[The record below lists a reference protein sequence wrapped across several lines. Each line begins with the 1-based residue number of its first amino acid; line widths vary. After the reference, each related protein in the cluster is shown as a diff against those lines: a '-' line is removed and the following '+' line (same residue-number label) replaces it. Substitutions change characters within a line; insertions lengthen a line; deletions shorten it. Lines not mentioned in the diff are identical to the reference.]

1 MKKILL
7 VSLFFTQTVFGQ
19 LRQMP
24 AYPLITHDTYFSVWS
39 FADQL
44 NSDET
49 RHWTGKP
56 QSLLGYILV
65 DGKAYRFLGHAAA
78 ADTGM
83 SNAVPA
89 TQQWVSV
96 NATQTIY
103 EFQCGGLNL
112 KLNFTSPLLLNDLA
126 LLSRP
131 VTYVSFR
138 MQSNDG
144 ATHTAQLFFDVSGR
158 LASNTPDE
166 ELVTRKGHVGKLL
179 FLKAGTKAQ
188 PVLQKKGDDVR
199 IDWGYVYVAAPA
211 EKGIKQEADTS
222 WLNTTFPAVTVGENP
237 VEKLALVGYD
247 ELYSVEYFHQN
258 LAPWWRSH
266 PETGKKSHVGPDGR
280 AARGGSK
287 IKMEDMLKL
296 SYADY
301 DKVLS
306 RCDTFNNTLYS
317 TALSAGGQHYA
328 DLCVAAYRQ
337 SIAAHALIQS
347 PQGELLFLSKENF
360 SNGSINTVDVTYP
373 SAPLYL
379 AYNPRLLEGMLNGIF
394 YYSESGQ
401 WNKPFAAHDL
411 GTYPIA
417 NGQTYGEGMPVEE
430 SGNMILLTAGITR
443 AEGNADFARKH
454 WATLTTWAH
463 YLEANGFDPVNQLCT
478 DDFAGHLARNANLSA
493 KAIVALG
500 AYGWMAG
507 KLGIDTAAQRYS
519 AMAKEMA
526 RKWMVLADAGDHY
539 ALTFDKK
546 DSWSQKYN
554 LVWDKLLN
562 LGIFPAEV
570 YNKEIT
576 WYLHHQQK
584 FGLPLD
590 SRKTYT
596 KSDWICW
603 SATLTNN
610 AEDFQALIDPIY
622 NYLTETPTRVPLSD
636 WHETTDGRQVGF
648 QARSVVGGYF
658 MKFLDYKW
666 NGQ

>member
-1 MKKILL
+1 MKRMLL
-7 VSLFFTQTVFGQ
+7 FCLLFSHTVFGQ

-24 AYPLITHDTYFSVWS
+24 AYPLLTHSPYFSVWS
-39 FADQL
+39 FSDQL
-44 NSDET
+44 NSQET

-56 QSLLGYILV
+56 QPLLGYIEV
-65 DGKAYRFLGHAAA
+65 DGKAYRFLGHRAA
-78 ADTGM
+78 ADLD
-83 SNAVPA
+83 SAAPAV
-89 TQQWVSV
+89 QQWVSV

-103 EFQCGGLNL
+103 QFECGGVNL
-112 KLNFTSPLLLNDLA
+112 KVTFTSPLLLNDLA

-131 VTYVSFR
+131 VSYVSFR
-138 MQSNDG
+138 MQNNDG
-144 ATHTAQLFFDVSGR
+144 ANHTAQVFFGVAGV
-158 LASNTPDE
+158 LAANTPDQ
-166 ELVTRKGHVGKLL
+166 ELVMARGHTGKLL

-188 PVLQKKGDDVR
+188 PVLQKKGDDLR
-199 IDWGYVYVAAPA
+199 IDWGYVYVAVPA
-211 EKGIKQEADTS
+211 GKGVEQKADS
-222 WLNTTFPAVTVGENP
+222 GSVLNTTYPAVSVGENT
-237 VEKLALVGYD
+237 VEELALVGYD
-247 ELYSVEYFHQN
+247 ELYSVEYFHHN
-258 LAPWWRSH
+258 LEPWWRSH
-266 PETGKKSHVGPDGR
+266 PETGKK
-280 AARGGSK
+280 K
-287 IKMEDMLKL
+287 ITMEDMLRL
-296 SYADY
+296 AYADY
-301 DKVLS
+301 PRVLS

-317 TALSAGGQHYA
+317 TALTAGGRHYA

-347 PQGELLFLSKENF
+347 PEGDLLFLSKENF

-379 AYNPRLLEGMLNGIF
+379 AYNPHLLEGMLNGIF
-394 YYSESGQ
+394 YYSESGG

-430 SGNMILLTAGITR
+430 SGNMILLTAAITR
-443 AEGNADFARKH
+443 AEENLDAEKSMGAEKSIDYARKH

-478 DDFAGHLARNANLSA
+478 DDFAGHLARNANLSV

-507 KLGIDTAAQRYS
+507 KLGMDTVAARYG

-526 RKWMVLADAGDHY
+526 KKWMVLDDAGDHY

-554 LVWDKLLN
+554 LVWDKLLG
-562 LGIFPAEV
+562 LDIFPAEV
-570 YNKEIT
+570 YTKEVAY
-576 WYLHHQQK
+576 YLQHQQA

-603 SATLTNN
+603 TADLTNN
-610 AEDFQALIDPIY
+610 AEDFQALVDPVY
-622 NYLTETPTRVPLSD
+622 KFVTETPTRVPLSD
-636 WHETTDGRQVGF
+636 WHETTDGHQVGF

-658 MKFLDYKW
+658 MRFLDYQW
-666 NGQ
+666 NKR

>member
-1 MKKILL
+1 MKKFLF
-7 VSLFFTQTVFGQ
+7 VSIFFTHTVFGQ

-44 NSDET
+44 GSDET

-56 QSLLGYILV
+56 QSLLGYIRV
-65 DGKAYRFLGHAAA
+65 DGKTYRFLGHPAAG
-78 ADTGM
+78 DTSM
-83 SNAVPA
+83 SDAVPA

-112 KLNFTSPLLLNDLA
+112 KLNFTSPLLLSDLA

-131 VTYVSFR
+131 VSYVSFR

-144 ATHTAQLFFDVSGR
+144 AAHTTQLFFDVSGR
-158 LASNTPDE
+158 LASNTPDQ
-166 ELVTRKGHVGKLL
+166 ELVTAKGHTGKLV

-211 EKGIKQEADTS
+211 EKGVEQRADSS
-222 WLNTTFPAVTVGENP
+222 WLNTVFPAVTVGENP
-237 VEKLALVGYD
+237 VEKLALIGYD
-247 ELYSVEYFHQN
+247 ELYAVQYFHQD

-266 PETGKKSHVGPDGR
+266 PETGKK
-280 AARGGSK
+280 K
-287 IKMEDMLKL
+287 ISMEDMLKL

-306 RCDTFNNTLYS
+306 RCDTFNNTLYA

-347 PQGELLFLSKENF
+347 PAGELLFLSKENF

-379 AYNPRLLEGMLNGIF
+379 AYNPHLLEGMLNGIF

-443 AEGNADFARKH
+443 AEGNMDYARKH

-493 KAIVALG
+493 KAIAALG

-507 KLGIDTAAQRYS
+507 KLGMDTVAARYT
-519 AMAKEMA
+519 AMAREMA
-526 RKWMVLADAGDHY
+526 KKWMVLDDAGDHY

-554 LVWDKLLN
+554 LVWDKLLD

-570 YNKEIT
+570 YNKEIA
-576 WYLHHQQK
+576 WYLHHQQT

-603 SATLTNN
+603 TADLTNN
-610 AEDFQALIDPIY
+610 AEDFQALIDPVY
-622 NYLTETPTRVPLSD
+622 KYLTETPTRVPLSD

-658 MKFLDYKW
+658 MKLLDYQW
-666 NGQ
+666 HGR

>member
-1 MKKILL
+1 
-7 VSLFFTQTVFGQ
+7 
-19 LRQMP
+19 MP
-24 AYPLITHDTYFSVWS
+24 AYPLLTHSTYFSVWS
-39 FADQL
+39 FSDQL
-44 NSDET
+44 NSEET

-56 QSLLGYILV
+56 QSLLGYIRV
-65 DGKAYRFLGHAAA
+65 DGKVYRFLGHSAAG
-78 ADTGM
+78 DTSRGD
-83 SNAVPA
+83 AVPA

-103 EFQCGGLNL
+103 AFQCGGLNL
-112 KLNFTSPLLLNDLA
+112 KVSFTSPLLLNDLA
-126 LLSRP
+126 VLSRP
-131 VTYVSFR
+131 VSYVSFV

-144 ATHTAQLFFDVSGR
+144 TAHTAQLDFDVSGM
-158 LASNTPDE
+158 LAVNTPDQ
-166 ELVTRKGHVGKLL
+166 ELVTTRGHTGKLL

-188 PVLQKKGDDVR
+188 PVLKKKGDDVR
-199 IDWGYVYVAAPA
+199 IDWGYVYVAAAA
-211 EKGIKQEADTS
+211 EKGVEQRVDSS
-222 WLNTTFPAVTVGENP
+222 WLNTTYPAVTVGEDP

-247 ELYSVEYFHQN
+247 ELYSVEYFHHK
-258 LAPWWRSH
+258 LEPWWRSH
-266 PETGKKSHVGPDGR
+266 PETGKK
-280 AARGGSK
+280 K
-287 IKMEDMLKL
+287 ISMEDMLQL
-296 SYADY
+296 AYVTY

-306 RCDTFNNTLYS
+306 RCDTFNKVMYS
-317 TALSAGGQHYA
+317 TALTAGGAHYA

-379 AYNPRLLEGMLNGIF
+379 AYNPHLLEGMLNGIF

-411 GTYPIA
+411 GTYPVA

-443 AEGNADFARKH
+443 AEGNIDYAKKH

-478 DDFAGHLARNANLSA
+478 DDFAGHLARNANLSI

-507 KLGIDTAAQRYS
+507 KLGMDTVAAKYT
-519 AMAKEMA
+519 AMAREMA
-526 RKWMVLADAGDHY
+526 RKWMVLDDAGDHY

-554 LVWDKLLN
+554 LVWDKLLGM
-562 LGIFPAEV
+562 GIFPAGV
-570 YNKEIT
+570 YQEET
-576 WYLHHQQK
+576 AYYLKHQQA

-603 SATLTNN
+603 TADLTNTDD
-610 AEDFQALIDPIY
+610 DFQALIDPVY
-622 NYLTETPTRVPLSD
+622 KYLTETPTRVPLSD
-636 WHETTDGRQVGF
+636 WNETLDGKQVGF

-658 MKFLDYKW
+658 MKLLDYQW
-666 NGQ
+666 HGQ

>member
-7 VSLFFTQTVFGQ
+7 ISLLFSQTVFGQ

-56 QSLLGYILV
+56 QPMQGYIVV
-65 DGKAYRFLGHAAA
+65 DGKTYRFLGHPE
-78 ADTGM
+78 DDNVSM
-83 SNAVPA
+83 RDAVAA

-96 NATQTIY
+96 NATQTLY

-138 MQSNDG
+138 LQSNDG
-144 ATHTAQLFFDVSGR
+144 ATHKAQLFFNVSGR
-158 LASNTPDE
+158 LASNTPDQ
-166 ELVTRKGHVGKLL
+166 ELVTSKGHTGKLL
-179 FLKAGTKAQ
+179 FLKAGTKDQ
-188 PVLQKKGDDVR
+188 PVLQKKGDDIR
-199 IDWGYVYVAAPA
+199 IDWGYVYVATPA
-211 EKGIKQEADTS
+211 EKGVEQRIDTS
-222 WLNTTFPAVTVGENP
+222 WLTTTFPAVTVGEDP
-237 VEKLALVGYD
+237 VEQLALVAYD
-247 ELYSVEYFHQN
+247 ELYAVQYFHHN

-266 PETGKKSHVGPDGR
+266 PETGKK
-280 AARGGSK
+280 K
-287 IKMEDMLKL
+287 ITMEDMLKL

-301 DKVLS
+301 DKELS

-337 SIAAHALIQS
+337 SIAAHALIES
-347 PQGELLFLSKENF
+347 PKGELLFLSKENF

-379 AYNPRLLEGMLNGIF
+379 AYNPHLLEGMLNGIF
-394 YYSESGQ
+394 YYSESGG

-443 AEGNADFARKH
+443 AEGNAEFARKH
-454 WATLTTWAH
+454 WATLTTWVH

-493 KAIVALG
+493 KAIVAIG

-507 KLGIDTAAQRYS
+507 KLGDDSAAARYS

-526 RKWMVLADAGDHY
+526 KKWMVLDDAGDHY

-554 LVWDKLLN
+554 LVWDKLLD
-562 LGIFPAEV
+562 LDIFPAEV

-576 WYLHHQQK
+576 FYLHHQQP

-603 SATLTNN
+603 TATLTNN
-610 AEDFQALIDPIY
+610 AEDFQAFIDPLY
-622 NYLTETPTRVPLSD
+622 KYLTETPTRVPLSD
-636 WHETTDGRQVGF
+636 WHETTNGKQVGF

-658 MKFLDYKW
+658 IKLLYDKW
-666 NGQ
+666 HGR

>member
-1 MKKILL
+1 MKKILF
-7 VSLFFTQTVFGQ
+7 VSLFFTHTVFGQ

-44 NSDET
+44 ASEET

-56 QSLLGYILV
+56 QSLLGYIRV
-65 DGKAYRFLGHAAA
+65 DGQIYRFLGHPAAG
-78 ADTGM
+78 DTGM
-83 SNAVPA
+83 SDAVPA

-112 KLNFTSPLLLNDLA
+112 KLNFTSPLLPGDLA

-131 VTYVSFR
+131 VSYVSFR

-144 ATHTAQLFFDVSGR
+144 AAHAAQLFFDVSGR
-158 LASNTPDE
+158 LAANTPDQ
-166 ELVTRKGHVGKLL
+166 ELVTAKGHTGKLL
-179 FLKAGTKAQ
+179 FLMAGTKDQ
-188 PVLQKKGDDVR
+188 PVLQKKGDDIR

-211 EKGIKQEADTS
+211 EKGVEQHADSS
-222 WLNTTFPAVTVGENP
+222 WLYTVFPVVKVREDP

-247 ELYSVEYFHQN
+247 ELYSVQYFHHD

-266 PETGKKSHVGPDGR
+266 PETHKK
-280 AARGGSK
+280 K
-287 IKMEDMLKL
+287 ITMEDMLKL
-296 SYADY
+296 SYVDY

-306 RCDTFNNTLYS
+306 RCDTFNNTLYA

-337 SIAAHALIQS
+337 SIAAHALIGS
-347 PQGELLFLSKENF
+347 PRGELLFLSKENF

-379 AYNPRLLEGMLNGIF
+379 LYNPLLLEGMLNGIF
-394 YYSESGQ
+394 YYSESGG

-443 AEGNADFARKH
+443 AEGNTDYARRH

-507 KLGIDTAAQRYS
+507 KLGMDTMAARYS

-526 RKWMVLADAGDHY
+526 RKWMVLDDAGDHY

-554 LVWDKLLN
+554 LVWDKVLD
-562 LGIFPAEV
+562 LGLFPAEV
-570 YNKEIT
+570 YAKET
-576 WYLHHQQK
+576 RWYLQHQQK
-584 FGLPLD
+584 YGLPLD

-603 SATLTNN
+603 TADLANN
-610 AEDFQALIDPIY
+610 AEDFQAFIDPVY
-622 NYLTETPTRVPLSD
+622 KYLTETPTRVPLSD
-636 WHETTDGRQVGF
+636 WHETTDGKQVGF

-658 MKFLDYKW
+658 MKLLDDKW
-666 NGQ
+666 HGR

>member
-1 MKKILL
+1 MKNFLWIC
-7 VSLFFTQTVFGQ
+7 LFFSSTAFGQ

-24 AYPLITHDTYFSVWS
+24 AYPLLTHSTYFSVWS
-39 FADQL
+39 FSDQL
-44 NSDET
+44 NSQET

-56 QSLLGYILV
+56 QSLLGYVHI
-65 DGKAYRFLGHAAA
+65 DGKAYRFLGHPALADAAMDSA
-78 ADTGM
+78 A
-83 SNAVPA
+83 PA
-89 TQQWVSV
+89 IQQWVSV

-103 EFQCGGLNL
+103 QFQCGGVNL
-112 KLNFTSPLLLNDLA
+112 KVTFTSPLLLNDLA

-131 VTYVSFR
+131 VSYVSFR

-144 ATHTAQLFFDVSGR
+144 VPHTAQLYFGVAGV
-158 LASNTPDE
+158 LAANTPDQ
-166 ELVTRKGHVGKLL
+166 ELVTSVGHTGKLL
-179 FLKAGTKAQ
+179 FLKAGTKTQ
-188 PVLQKKGDDVR
+188 PVLQKKGDDLR
-199 IDWGYVYVAAPA
+199 IDWGYVYVAAPK
-211 EKGIKQEADTS
+211 EKGVEQKVDS
-222 WLNTTFPAVTVGENP
+222 GSMLNTAYPAVTVGERP

-247 ELYSVEYFHQN
+247 ELYSVEYFQTMVE
-258 LAPWWRSH
+258 PWWRSH
-266 PETGKKSHVGPDGR
+266 PENGKKKIGMEEMLRLAYTDYSH
-280 AARGGSK
+280 
-287 IKMEDMLKL
+287 
-296 SYADY
+296 
-301 DKVLS
+301 VLS

-317 TALSAGGQHYA
+317 TALTAGGAHYA

-337 SIAAHALIQS
+337 SIAAHALIES
-347 PQGELLFLSKENF
+347 PGGELLFLSKENF

-401 WNKPFAAHDL
+401 WKYPFAAHDL

-430 SGNMILLTAGITR
+430 SGNMILLTAGITCALEKSG
-443 AEGNADFARKH
+443 AENSLDYARKH
-454 WATLTTWAH
+454 WATLTTWAQ

-507 KLGIDTAAQRYS
+507 KLGMDTVAARYG

-526 RKWMVLADAGDHY
+526 KKWMVLDDAGDHY

-554 LVWDKLLN
+554 LVWDKLLG

-570 YNKEIT
+570 YTKET
-576 WYLHHQQK
+576 TYYLHHQQA

-603 SATLTNN
+603 TADLTSN
-610 AEDFQALIDPIY
+610 AEDFQALVDPVY
-622 NYLTETPTRVPLSD
+622 KFLPETPTRVPLSD
-636 WHETTDGRQVGF
+636 WHETTDGHQVGF

-658 MKFLDYKW
+658 MKFLDFQW
-666 NGQ
+666 NGSH

>member
-1 MKKILL
+1 MKKFMFCC
-7 VSLFFTQTVFGQ
+7 LFFSHTVFGQ

-24 AYPLITHDTYFSVWS
+24 AYPLITHSTYFSVWS
-39 FADQL
+39 F
-44 NSDET
+44 SDELSSEET

-56 QSLLGYILV
+56 QSLLGYIRV
-65 DGKAYRFLGHAAA
+65 DDKVYRFLGHPAAG
-78 ADTGM
+78 DT
-83 SNAVPA
+83 SRSAAVPA
-89 TQQWVSV
+89 TQQWVSA
-96 NATQTIY
+96 NATQTMY
-103 EFQCGGLNL
+103 AFQCGGLNL
-112 KLNFTSPLLLNDLA
+112 KVSFTSPLLLNDLA

-131 VTYVSFR
+131 VSYVSFL

-144 ATHTAQLFFDVSGR
+144 IAHTAQLYFGVSGR
-158 LASNTPDE
+158 LAVNTPDQ
-166 ELVTRKGHVGKLL
+166 ELVTARGHTGKLL
-179 FLKAGTKAQ
+179 FLKAGTRAQ
-188 PVLQKKGDDVR
+188 PVLKKKGDDVR

-211 EKGIKQEADTS
+211 EKGVEQRVDSS
-222 WLNTTFPAVTVGENP
+222 WLNIVYPAVTVSEDP

-247 ELYSVEYFHQN
+247 ELYSVEYFHHK
-258 LAPWWRSH
+258 LEPWWRSH
-266 PETGKKSHVGPDGR
+266 PETGKK
-280 AARGGSK
+280 K
-287 IKMEDMLKL
+287 ISMEDMLQL
-296 SYADY
+296 AYTTY

-306 RCDTFNNTLYS
+306 RCDTFNKVLYS
-317 TALSAGGQHYA
+317 TALTAGGEHYA

-337 SIAAHALIQS
+337 SIAAHALVQS

-379 AYNPRLLEGMLNGIF
+379 AYNPHLLEGMLNGIY

-443 AEGNADFARKH
+443 AEGNMDYAKKH
-454 WATLTTWAH
+454 WATMTTWAH

-478 DDFAGHLARNANLSA
+478 DDFAGHLARNANLSV

-507 KLGIDTAAQRYS
+507 KLGMDTVAARYT
-519 AMAKEMA
+519 AMAREMA
-526 RKWMVLADAGDHY
+526 KKWMVLDDAGDHY

-554 LVWDKLLN
+554 LVWDKLLE

-570 YNKEIT
+570 YTKET
-576 WYLHHQQK
+576 TYYLQHQQA

-603 SATLTNN
+603 TADLTTK

-622 NYLTETPTRVPLSD
+622 KYLTETPSRVPLSD
-636 WHETTDGRQVGF
+636 WHETTDGKQVGF

-658 MKFLDYKW
+658 MKLLDYQWHGKR
-666 NGQ
+666 

>member
-1 MKKILL
+1 
-7 VSLFFTQTVFGQ
+7 
-19 LRQMP
+19 MP
-24 AYPLITHDTYFSVWS
+24 AYPLLTHSTYFSVWS
-39 FADQL
+39 FSDQL
-44 NSDET
+44 NSEET

-56 QSLLGYILV
+56 QSLLGYIRV
-65 DGKAYRFLGHAAA
+65 DGKVYRFLGHPAVG
-78 ADTGM
+78 DTSRGD
-83 SNAVPA
+83 AVPA

-103 EFQCGGLNL
+103 AFQCGGLNL
-112 KLNFTSPLLLNDLA
+112 KVSFTSPLLLNDLA
-126 LLSRP
+126 VLSRP
-131 VTYVSFR
+131 VSYVSFV

-144 ATHTAQLFFDVSGR
+144 TAHTAQLDFDVSGM
-158 LASNTPDE
+158 LAVNTPDQ
-166 ELVTRKGHVGKLL
+166 ELVTTRGHTGKLL

-188 PVLQKKGDDVR
+188 PVLKKKGDDVR

-211 EKGIKQEADTS
+211 EKGVEQRVDSS
-222 WLNTTFPAVTVGENP
+222 WLNTTYPAATVGEDP

-247 ELYSVEYFHQN
+247 ELYSVEYFHHR
-258 LAPWWRSH
+258 LEPWWRSH
-266 PETGKKSHVGPDGR
+266 PETGKK
-280 AARGGSK
+280 K
-287 IKMEDMLKL
+287 ISMEDMLQL
-296 SYADY
+296 AYVTY

-306 RCDTFNNTLYS
+306 RCDTFNKVMYS
-317 TALSAGGQHYA
+317 TALTAGGAHYA

-379 AYNPRLLEGMLNGIF
+379 AYNPHLLEGMLNGIF

-411 GTYPIA
+411 GTYPVA

-443 AEGNADFARKH
+443 AEGTIDYAKKH

-478 DDFAGHLARNANLSA
+478 DDFAGHLARNANLSI

-507 KLGIDTAAQRYS
+507 KLGMDTVAAKYT
-519 AMAKEMA
+519 AMAREMA
-526 RKWMVLADAGDHY
+526 RKWMVLDDAGDHY

-554 LVWDKLLN
+554 LVWDKLLGM
-562 LGIFPAEV
+562 GIFPAGV
-570 YNKEIT
+570 YQEET
-576 WYLHHQQK
+576 AYYLKHQQA

-603 SATLTNN
+603 TADLTNTDN
-610 AEDFQALIDPIY
+610 DFQALIDPVY
-622 NYLTETPTRVPLSD
+622 KYLTETPTRVPLSD
-636 WHETTDGRQVGF
+636 WNETLDGKQVGF

-658 MKFLDYKW
+658 MKLLDYQW
-666 NGQ
+666 HGQ

>member
-7 VSLFFTQTVFGQ
+7 SCLLFSQTVFGQ

-24 AYPLITHDTYFSVWS
+24 AYPLLTHSPYFSVWS
-39 FADQL
+39 FSDQL
-44 NSDET
+44 AGQET
-49 RHWTGKP
+49 RHWTGKS
-56 QSLLGYILV
+56 QSALGYIRV
-65 DGKAYRFLGHAAA
+65 DGKEYRFLGHPGEAGA
-78 ADTGM
+78 G
-83 SNAVPA
+83 AVPDNVSPA

-103 EFQCGGLNL
+103 QFECGGVNL
-112 KLNFTSPLLLNDLA
+112 KVTFTSPLLLDDLA

-131 VTYVSFR
+131 VSYVSFR

-144 ATHTAQLFFDVSGR
+144 ADHTAQVFFGVAGG
-158 LASNTPDE
+158 LAANIPDQ
-166 ELVTRKGHVGKLL
+166 ELVATTGHTGKLL
-179 FLKAGTKAQ
+179 FLKAGTRAQ
-188 PVLQKKGDDVR
+188 PVLQEKGDDLR
-199 IDWGYVYVAAPA
+199 IDWGYVYVAAPK
-211 EKGIKQEADTS
+211 EKGVEQKVDS
-222 WLNTTFPAVTVGENP
+222 GSMLNTTYPAVAVGGNP
-237 VEKLALVGYD
+237 VEELALVGYD
-247 ELYSVEYFHQN
+247 ELYSVQYFHHN

-266 PETGKKSHVGPDGR
+266 PETGKK
-280 AARGGSK
+280 K
-287 IKMEDMLKL
+287 IGMEDMLRL
-296 SYADY
+296 AYADY
-301 DKVLS
+301 AHVLS

-317 TALSAGGQHYA
+317 MALTAGGNHYA

-337 SIAAHALIQS
+337 SIAAHALIES
-347 PQGELLFLSKENF
+347 PEGDLLFLSKENF

-379 AYNPRLLEGMLNGIF
+379 AYNPQLLEGMLNGIF

-401 WNKPFAAHDL
+401 WKYPFAAHDL

-443 AEGNADFARKH
+443 AAGTMDYARKH
-454 WATLTTWAH
+454 WTTLTTWAH

-478 DDFAGHLARNANLSA
+478 DDFAGHLARNANLSV

-507 KLGIDTAAQRYS
+507 KLGMDTVATHYG

-526 RKWMVLADAGDHY
+526 KKWMVLDDAGDHY

-554 LVWDKLLN
+554 LVWDKVLK
-562 LGIFPAEV
+562 LGIFPAQV
-570 YNKEIT
+570 YTKEIAY
-576 WYLHHQQK
+576 YLQHQQPY
-584 FGLPLD
+584 GLPLD

-603 SATLTNN
+603 TADLTSN
-610 AEDFQALIDPIY
+610 AEDFQALVDPVY
-622 NYLTETPTRVPLSD
+622 KYLTETPTRVPLSD
-636 WHETTDGRQVGF
+636 WHETTDGSQVGF

-658 MKFLDYKW
+658 MKLLDYKW
-666 NGQ
+666 NGTH